1 MLSERTA
8 SGLSAAAQPV
18 RTMRYRRADACGL
31 GSAAC
36 SQPWRWL
43 PCEPSP
49 HFRGAPALFC
59 QRRTPARSDSTITT
73 VQSHDDDYHAHGR
86 VPGGRFDDDR
96 APRAPGLC
104 RPPPAVLLG
113 PEGMGLSDVER
124 RRADALAELGYV
136 ALAFDLHG
144 GRYLGDPEEMLARC
158 MPLLADPNR
167 MRGIGHAALDVLRAE
182 PRTDPDRIAAV
193 GYGTGGAIGLELG
206 RGGVSLRAIG
216 TVNALTTGRPG
227 EAARI
232 RCPVWAGVG
241 SEDPIM
247 PPAQRDAFTAEMQAA
262 GVDWRLVVYGGALH
276 AFHHPPV
283 DHPVVPGVGYH
294 PRHAQRAWRDVV
306 DLLAECLPVT
316 E

>member
-1 MLSERTA
+1 MTRATTRTVEYPA
-8 SGLSAAAQPV
+8 DGL
-18 RTMRYRRADACGL
+18 TMIGHLALPAGVDRR
-31 GSAAC
+31 
-36 SQPWRWL
+36 
-43 PCEPSP
+43 
-49 HFRGAPALFC
+49 
-59 QRRTPARSDSTITT
+59 
-73 VQSHDDDYHAHGR
+73 
-86 VPGGRFDDDR
+86 
-96 APRAPGLC
+96 
-104 RPPPAVLLG
+104 PAVLVG
-113 PEGMGLSDVER
+113 PEGPGLSDVER

-136 ALAFDLHG
+136 ALAFDIHG
-144 GRYLGDPEEMLARC
+144 GRWFTDPEQMLARC
-158 MPLLADPNR
+158 MPLLADPDR

-182 PRTDPDRIAAV
+182 PRTDSARIAVV

-206 RGGVSLRAIG
+206 RDGVDLQAIV

-247 PPAQRDAFTAEMQAA
+247 PPAQREAFVAELQAA

-283 DHPVVPGVGYH
+283 DQSVLPGVGYH
-294 PRHAQRAWRDVV
+294 PRHAQRAWRDVLDV
-306 DLLAECLPVT
+306 LAECLPVT